1 MNQEKEPLN
10 ATKHYK
16 YYPDEQNIPPYL
28 AYGFR
33 PIFLLLA
40 PYMVI
45 SALLWTLYY
54 TGSLPLHFKNPLEWH
69 IYEFLFGVGI
79 AGIMAF
85 LFTGLPELFPGLVPI
100 VGKRLKIIIALW
112 VAGRVAFWLLPFLG
126 AVVVGAINIALWLV
140 VIAYAFKPVV
150 LDRLQRHSSL
160 AYTLVALVVLQV
172 LYFGS
177 VGGYIKLDSMDVL
190 KLSVGVMMVL
200 LVLATRR
207 VNMEAIN
214 ERLEHEKIDDVFVAK
229 PFRYNLAVFT
239 ILLFSLVEFF
249 YPTMHSSLGWLGFAA
264 GAATLGILNDY
275 NLKFETLLNEP
286 FAYYLGGIAVLM
298 ALGYFFLGYSYL
310 FGVGFRGNYMHF
322 LTSGA
327 FGLSFY
333 AVLIV
338 VTYVHTGRVLKS
350 NWWIA
355 LGAIMIVVSTFI
367 RVFID
372 DIGASYTALLHMATL
387 LWILPF
393 IIYHFKTKDFLLSPR
408 VDGIKG

>member
-1 MNQEKEPLN
+1 MDTKQPLN

-16 YYPDEQNIPPYL
+16 YYPDEPDISPL
-28 AYGFR
+28 FAYGFR

-45 SALLWTLYY
+45 SAFLWTLYY
-54 TGSLPLHFKNPLEWH
+54 TGSLPLHFENPLEWH

-100 VGKRLKIIIALW
+100 VGKRLKMIIALW
-112 VAGRVAFWLLPFLG
+112 VAGRVAFWLMPFIG
-126 AVVVGAINIALWLV
+126 TTIVGIINISLWLV

-150 LDRLQRHSSL
+150 LDRLQRHSSI

-172 LYFGS
+172 IYFAAL
-177 VGGYIKLDSMDVL
+177 GGYIDIPTMDIL

-200 LVLATRR
+200 IVLADRR
-207 VNMEAIN
+207 VSMEAIN

-249 YPTMHSSLGWLGFAA
+249 YPSMHSTLGWLGFGA
-264 GAATLGILNDY
+264 GAAILGVINDL
-275 NLKFETLLNEP
+275 NLKFESLKDEP
-286 FAYYLGGIAVLM
+286 FAYYMAAIALLM

-310 FGVGFRGNYMHF
+310 FDFGFRGNYMHF

-333 AVLIV
+333 VVMVV

-350 NWWIA
+350 NWWVM
-355 LGAIMIVVSTFI
+355 LGVVLIVVSTFL
-367 RVFID
+367 RALID
-372 DIGASYTALLHMATL
+372 EIGGSYVGVLHAATL

-393 IIYHFKTKDFLLSPR
+393 VIYWIKTKDFLLSPR